1 MKHYGLNPSID
12 AQQNGTENKMN
23 LMISRRNIVY
33 QSFIAILC
41 AFMIQCNNKKEI
53 VEKKNIQSEY
63 PRYSSLNFT
72 EDLRID
78 REDWYP
84 GGLEID
90 DEGNIYIFEVDFGK
104 IYIYDKH
111 GNEVGQKEFKQGQ
124 GPGDIYFMDPTFSS
138 GGNLY
143 IFDKRNQRLTVFN
156 REWKILD
163 IRELMKKHKKDFMI
177 LRLDSRNCIYS
188 WIHKQNFTKDKYSAH
203 YALIKISPSGKF
215 LGEIFEY
222 RDLDNEYNLQP
233 SLENILYIYLYAPF
247 GTFKLDVDDYLYYA
261 VSDKYEINVISP
273 QGKFVRKIIKATKTR
288 KITEK
293 DTSRQIS
300 GFKKVLSRFGRKLE
314 FFIPKRM
321 PAIADFFVFDNR
333 YILVLTYENPE
344 DTPTIRGDLFD
355 NEGNFLSTVDV
366 PKYHGWSYC
375 RVLFKKSAIYKKNY
389 FYTIED
395 DKNRDDDS
403 RIVKRYKVNWRK
415 QTIKVVWKLISLR
428 PWLPEVEMTQCE

>member
-1 MKHYGLNPSID
+1 MKHCGFNPSVD
-12 AQQNGTENKMN
+12 AHQNRTENKMK
-23 LMISRRNIVY
+23 LMILKKNIVY
-33 QSFIAILC
+33 HSFIAILC
-41 AFMIQCNNKKEI
+41 VLMIHCNSKKEP
-53 VEKKNIQSEY
+53 VEKKNIQSED

-78 REDWYP
+78 RESWYP
-84 GGLEID
+84 YGLEID
-90 DEGNIYIFEVDFGK
+90 NEGNIYIFEVDFGK

-111 GNEVGQKEFKQGQ
+111 GNEIGQKEFKQGQ

-138 GGNLY
+138 DGNLY
-143 IFDKRNQRLTVFN
+143 IFDKKNKRLTVFN

-163 IRELMKKHKKDFMI
+163 IRELRKKYKKNFMI

-188 WIHKQNFTKDKYSAH
+188 WIHKRNFTEDKYTPR

-222 RDLDNEYNLQP
+222 RDLEDEYFFQP
-233 SLENILYIYLYAPF
+233 SQENIQYIYLYPPF
-247 GTFKLDVDDYLYYA
+247 GTFKLDVEDYLYYA

-273 QGKFVRKIIKATKTR
+273 QGKFARKIIKATKTR

-293 DTSRQIS
+293 DTNRQIS
-300 GFKKVLSRFGRKLE
+300 QLKKVLSRFGDKLE
-314 FFIPKRM
+314 FFIPVRM
-321 PAIADFFVFDNR
+321 PAIADFFVFDNK
-333 YILVLTYENPE
+333 YILVLTYENPK

-355 NEGNFLSTVDV
+355 NEGNFLSNVDV

-415 QTIKVVWKLISLR
+415 
-428 PWLPEVEMTQCE
+428 